1 MTVAMLREH
10 GVVVDVDAADPTSAT
25 WTVRP
30 GPVRALD
37 RVVEPDLSNAAPFL
51 AAAVVT
57 GGTVTVPGWPAGTT
71 QAGDA
76 LRDLLARAG
85 AQVELGADGLTVT
98 GGGAVHG
105 LDADLRDVGELTPVL
120 AAVCAVAQGP
130 SRLSGIGHLRG
141 HETDRLAALARE
153 INRLGGSV
161 RETEDGLEI
170 TPRPL
175 HAGVFETYDD
185 HRMATAGAVLGL
197 VVPGVEVVDV
207 ATTAKTLPGFVEL
220 WGSMLGTA
228 AA

>member
-1 MTVAMLREH
+1 V
-10 GVVVDVDAADPTSAT
+10 S
-25 WTVRP
+25 
-30 GPVRALD
+30 ALD